1 MSSARWIPILGLLAV
16 LALVPGALAH
26 HCTPGQST
34 PPGDEFSAQ
43 TIPPSPSP
51 LAIAA
56 FVLVPIAGLL
66 VAVAIAIPSLHNKKP
81 SEGAWLFDGTSYVW
95 VPTKK

>member
-1 MSSARWIPILGLLAV
+1 MSSARWIPGLGLFVALAP
-16 LALVPGALAH
+16 VPGALAH

-56 FVLVPIAGLL
+56 FVLVPIVGLL
-66 VAVAIAIPSLHNKKP
+66 VAVAIAVPSLRNKKP
-81 SEGAWLFDGTSYVW
+81 ADGAWHFDGTSYVW